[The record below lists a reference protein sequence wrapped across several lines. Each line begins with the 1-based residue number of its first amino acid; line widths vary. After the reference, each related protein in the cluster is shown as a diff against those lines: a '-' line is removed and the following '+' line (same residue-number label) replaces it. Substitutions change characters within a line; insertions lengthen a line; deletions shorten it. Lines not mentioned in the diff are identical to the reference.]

1 LAITGKKTNI
11 ATSTICFDV
20 FVLNYKRLNMEFF
33 QTLFDWYMA
42 NLNYFTVALLMAIE
56 STFLPL
62 PSEIVVPFAAYKA
75 AQGDLNVFLVV
86 LFGTIGALSGSLIN
100 YTLAYYLGRPLV
112 YKLADSRIGKVF
124 LLSKEKV
131 ISAENFFI
139 RNGRTSTFIGRL
151 VPGVRHLISIPA
163 GLAKMNLRDFMLYTF
178 VGAGI
183 WNIILAIIGYY
194 LYEIREQIFPY
205 IGHILLALGALF
217 VVYLIVKARI
227 EKKKNS

>member
-1 LAITGKKTNI
+1 MI
-11 ATSTICFDV
+11 
-20 FVLNYKRLNMEFF
+20 EFF

-56 STFLPL
+56 STFMPL
-62 PSEIVVPFAAYKA
+62 PSEVVVPFAAYKA

-86 LFGTIGALSGSLIN
+86 LFGTIGALCGSLIN
-100 YTLAYYLGRPLV
+100 YTLAYYLGRPIV
-112 YKLADSRIGKVF
+112 YRFAESKAGKLF

-131 ISAENFFI
+131 IHAENFFLK
-139 RNGRTSTFIGRL
+139 NGRTSTFIGRL

-183 WNIILAIIGYY
+183 WNIILAIIGFY
-194 LYEIREQIFPY
+194 LYEIRDQIFPY
-205 IGHILLALGALF
+205 IGHILLGLGIVF
-217 VVYLIVKARI
+217 TIYLIIKARKNG
-227 EKKKNS
+227 KKTGSN

>member
-1 LAITGKKTNI
+1 M
-11 ATSTICFDV
+11 
-20 FVLNYKRLNMEFF
+20 MEFF
-33 QTLFDWYMA
+33 HSLFDWYMA

-62 PSEIVVPFAAYKA
+62 PSEVVVPFAAYKA
-75 AQGDLNVFLVV
+75 AQGQLNVFGVV
-86 LFGTIGALSGSLIN
+86 FFGTVGALCGSLIN
-100 YTLAYYLGRPLV
+100 YFLARYLGRPLV
-112 YKLADSRIGKVF
+112 YKFADSGIGRVF

-131 ISAENFFI
+131 EHAEDYFI
-139 RNGRTSTFIGRL
+139 RNGKTSTFIGRL

-205 IGHILLALGALF
+205 LGYILLALGAGF
-217 VVYLIVKARI
+217 IVYLVIKAR
-227 EKKKNS
+227 KSRRKNQKN

>member
-1 LAITGKKTNI
+1 MMDI
-11 ATSTICFDV
+11 
-20 FVLNYKRLNMEFF
+20 F
-33 QTLFDWYMA
+33 QTLFDWYMS

-75 AQGDLNVFLVV
+75 GQGDLNVFLVV
-86 LFGTIGALSGSLIN
+86 FFGTVGALFGSLIN
-100 YTLAYYLGRPLV
+100 YTLAYYLGRPIV
-112 YKLADSRIGKVF
+112 YRFAGSKFGKVF
-124 LLSKEKV
+124 LLSKEK
-131 ISAENFFI
+131 IIHAEEFFLK
-139 RNGRTSTFIGRL
+139 NGKTSTFIGRL

-183 WNIILAIIGYY
+183 WNIILAIIGFY

-205 IGHILLALGALF
+205 LGHILLGLGVVF
-217 VVYLIVKARI
+217 TVYLIIKAR
-227 EKKKNS
+227 KNGKNKSETK